1 MSLRRNIG
9 HSGMIFRR
17 PTILISP
24 ITSIKIWTWA
34 ILINLTKFLI
44 VGLFILQL
52 KKGVSLNMEA
62 GNNCTFTDDFLNL
75 YDEEPN
81 DYIVEFE
88 SNTSKKWLSKEE
100 KRYVKDFLQNLDGE
114 AIWAEIANVL
124 NCQFHKG

>member
-1 MSLRRNIG
+1 
-9 HSGMIFRR
+9 
-17 PTILISP
+17 
-24 ITSIKIWTWA
+24 
-34 ILINLTKFLI
+34 
-44 VGLFILQL
+44 
-52 KKGVSLNMEA
+52 MEA